1 MKKKVG
7 IVTWYKNGNYGG
19 TLQAYA
25 LMKTVEELGYQP
37 EFIDYQ
43 PGHSAFKSVI
53 RKLKNTVFLL
63 RYPLSSKSRA
73 HIWEFVRSNMPE
85 SPLLTSSKELVEYV
99 TSQYD
104 ACICGS
110 DQIWSLVGKQ
120 EPAYFLSFCPKD
132 KRIAYA
138 PSIGL
143 SEVSDND
150 REFFKQHVS
159 PIPFLSVREKRGME
173 IIRELTSREAEL
185 VADPCILRTA
195 AQWREFSSKKMNG
208 EEYILCYFIGK
219 NDQYLEIGNNL
230 SQEYGLPLKFVSSK
244 RVKYDRKCGEQVPC
258 DLNSFVSLFDNAKY
272 ILTDSY
278 HGLIFSL
285 ILEKEFGVFE
295 RFSLDDPLNQNSRI
309 YSLLS
314 VLGDEEAIIVDAE
327 TADSVLHRL
336 RSLEDI
342 NSKLQEFRSK
352 SINYLKKSL
361 SKATSTDL

>member
-1 MKKKVG
+1 M
-7 IVTWYKNGNYGG
+7 TWHKNGNFGG

-43 PGHSAFKSVI
+43 PDHSVMKSII
-53 RKLKNTVFLL
+53 RKLKNAVVLL
-63 RYPLSSKSRA
+63 LYPLSAKSRA
-73 HIWEFVRSNMPE
+73 HIWEFVRSRMPE
-85 SPLLTSSKELVEYV
+85 SPLLTSLKELVEYT

-110 DQIWSLVGKQ
+110 DQIWSLVGKL
-120 EPAYFLSFCPKD
+120 EPAYFLSFCPKA

-143 SEVSDND
+143 SEVSDSN
-150 REFFKQHVS
+150 REFFRQHVS
-159 PIPFLSVREKRGME
+159 SIPFLSVREKRGVE
-173 IIRELTSREAEL
+173 IIKELTSLEAEL

-195 AQWREFSSKKMNG
+195 TQWRKFASKKLKS
-208 EEYILCYFIGK
+208 EEYILCYFIGI
-219 NDQYLEIGNNL
+219 NDRYLEIGKKL
-230 SQEYGLPLKFVSSK
+230 GQEYGLPLKFVSSK
-244 RVKYDRKCGEQVPC
+244 RVKYDRRCGEQVPC
-258 DLNSFVSLFDNAKY
+258 DLPEFVSMFDNAKY

-285 ILEKEFGVFE
+285 ILEKDFGVFE

-327 TADSVLHRL
+327 TADSVLHRI

-342 NSKLQEFRSK
+342 NNKLQEFRSK
-352 SINYLKKSL
+352 SICYLERSL
-361 SKATSTDL
+361 DIATSTVLK